1 MRMLVGTIALLLAI
15 TSFSL
20 FMYHQ
25 TATISNE
32 LTTSLMRLKNNIKQ
46 EEWAEAHSELK
57 SLHAS
62 WEKADS
68 WWTPFMDHREIN
80 DLAQAIA
87 RLSTLVEIGQKNE
100 ALVEVDA
107 AVAIVQRIMEREGPS
122 IKNIF

>member
-15 TSFSL
+15 TGFSL

-87 RLSTLVEIGQKNE
+87 RLSTVVEIGQKNE